1 MNKELSDLIKTV
13 KALDNFVAVINEVQP
28 TTEDIDILMDLSP
41 GFCELISD
49 LQKWTTNTNIDP
61 DDDEEYKCL
70 ETAVESFVK
79 KSDAIIGDETDFSSL
94 TQPVDDLTLDID
106 SIDVTDDVPEHND
119 NEIPESKQAIV
130 SVLKEKGTPTPLVYI
145 ESFAW
150 WIAENC
156 NNMKMNEARKIAQ
169 NTFLPYLSYQTIN
182 CALRQAS
189 HKKIVSKYYS
199 IDKNRVIKSKN
210 KQKPSNYVEFWYSP
224 KKQPE
229 TLEEFFEEI
238 VEKHSDKIYDKSKL
252 PNIKVLGKAN
262 FIKDMPIDTYVK
274 WANKIYEAGGTL
286 SNDVMDT
293 SKPIAYTKEELLEIM
308 HVEIDLRRACILGA
322 PTTPVPDYLVI
333 IMICE
338 GVIKFG
344 KRKTNKL
351 ISYIKKNYG
360 INPNPQQLFQVIN
373 GSYGRRISELFIN
386 FA

>member
-13 KALDNFVAVINEVQP
+13 KELNDFIAVINEVQP

-70 ETAVESFVK
+70 EAAVESFIE
-79 KSDAIIGDETDFSSL
+79 KSDAMIGDEL
-94 TQPVDDLTLDID
+94 TAIDID
-106 SIDVTDDVPEHND
+106 AIDVTDDEH
-119 NEIPESKQAIV
+119 NEIPENKQAIV

-169 NTFLPYLSYQTIN
+169 NTFLPYLSYQTVN

-199 IDKNRVIKSKN
+199 IDKLNRVIRSKN
-210 KQKPSNYVEFWYSP
+210 KPKPSNYVEFWYSP

-252 PNIKVLGKAN
+252 ANINVLGKAN
-262 FIKDMPIDTYVK
+262 FVKDMPIDTYVK
-274 WANKIYEAGGTL
+274 WANRIYEAGGTL
-286 SNDVMDT
+286 SNEVMNT
-293 SKPIAYTKEELLEIM
+293 SKPIEYTKEELLEIM

-373 GSYGRRISELFIN
+373 GTYGRRISELFVN

>member
-13 KALDNFVAVINEVQP
+13 KELNDFVAVINEVQP

-41 GFCELISD
+41 GFYELISD

-61 DDDEEYKCL
+61 DDDEEYNL
-70 ETAVESFVK
+70 EAAVESFIES
-79 KSDAIIGDETDFSSL
+79 SDAVIGDEIDFSSL
-94 TQPVDDLTLDID
+94 VQPID
-106 SIDVTDDVPEHND
+106 SIDVNDDDVPEHN
-119 NEIPESKQAIV
+119 EIPESKHAIV

-210 KQKPSNYVEFWYSP
+210 KAKPSNYVEFWYSP

-252 PNIKVLGKAN
+252 ANIKVLGKAN
-262 FIKDMPIDTYVK
+262 FVKDMPVDTYVK
-274 WANKIYEAGGTL
+274 WANRIYEAGGTL
-286 SNDVMDT
+286 SNEVMNT
-293 SKPIAYTKEELLEIM
+293 SKPIEYTKEELLEIM
-308 HVEIDLRRACILGA
+308 HVEIDLRRACILGS

-338 GVIKFG
+338 GVVKFG

-373 GSYGRRISELFIN
+373 GTYGRRISELFVN

>member
-13 KALDNFVAVINEVQP
+13 KALDDFVAVINEVQP

-49 LQKWTTNTNIDP
+49 LQKWTTNSNIDP

-70 ETAVESFVK
+70 EAAVESFIK
-79 KSDAIIGDETDFSSL
+79 KSDSVTGDEIDLSSL
-94 TQPVDDLTLDID
+94 TQPVDDLTALDID
-106 SIDVTDDVPEHND
+106 AIDVTDDDVPEHN
-119 NEIPESKQAIV
+119 EISESKHAIV

-169 NTFLPYLSYQTIN
+169 NTFLPYLSYQTVN

-210 KQKPSNYVEFWYSP
+210 KPKPSNYVEFWYSP

-252 PNIKVLGKAN
+252 ANIKVLGKAN
-262 FIKDMPIDTYVK
+262 FVKDMPIDTYVK
-274 WANKIYEAGGTL
+274 WANRIYEAGGTL
-286 SNDVMDT
+286 SNEVMNT
-293 SKPIAYTKEELLEIM
+293 SKPIEYTKEELLEIM

-373 GSYGRRISELFIN
+373 GTYGRRISELFVN

>member
-13 KALDNFVAVINEVQP
+13 KALDDFVAVINEVQP

-41 GFCELISD
+41 GLCDLISD
-49 LQKWTTNTNIDP
+49 LQKWTTNSNIDP
-61 DDDEEYKCL
+61 GDDEEYKCL
-70 ETAVESFVK
+70 EPAVESLIET
-79 KSDAIIGDETDFSSL
+79 SDEVIGNEIDLSPLF
-94 TQPVDDLTLDID
+94 QPVDDSIALDID
-106 SIDVTDDVPEHND
+106 SSDSTNDVVEHN
-119 NEIPESKQAIV
+119 EISESKQSSV
-130 SVLKEKGTPTPLVYI
+130 SVLKKRGTPTPLVYI

-210 KQKPSNYVEFWYSP
+210 KVKPSNYVEFWYSP

-238 VEKHSDKIYDKSKL
+238 VEKHSDKIYDKSKIT
-252 PNIKVLGKAN
+252 NIKVLGKAN
-262 FIKDMPIDTYVK
+262 FVKDMPIDTYVK

-286 SNDVMDT
+286 SNDVMNT
-293 SKPIAYTKEELLEIM
+293 SKPIEYTKEELLEIM

-338 GVIKFG
+338 GVLKFG

-373 GSYGRRISELFIN
+373 GSYGKRISELFIN